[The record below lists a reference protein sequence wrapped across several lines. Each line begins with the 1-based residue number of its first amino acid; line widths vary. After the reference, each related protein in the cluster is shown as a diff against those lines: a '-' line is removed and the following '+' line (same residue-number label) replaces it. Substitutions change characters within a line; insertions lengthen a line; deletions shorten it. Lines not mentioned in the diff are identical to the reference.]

1 MVFRARWTR
10 PLSLLCQLGRRERPT
25 HMIWTRG
32 LQGLCHGSL
41 HRVKPLDIAI
51 GHRNALEASLR
62 TLYTSVPCGEAGN
75 LGLGS
80 GSVGLQL
87 RKNLAN
93 QMVKALSSTSNGSD
107 STLKGAG
114 GEQGKYDRNYI
125 TERRAKEEFLLE
137 LKDLEEMRFTH
148 RRSAIDDSQPHKV
161 FWRKDI
167 EDKVI
172 ERWGSM
178 EKMILEREVREDL
191 VEAKELPMYKKFF
204 IDKMKERER
213 KRDERMSRANWPV
226 RRLRFKESGITG
238 DSGKVVLTAMAINLG
253 NFGIKLGAWCY
264 TGSSSMFSEAIHSLA
279 DTGNQAI
286 LAYGITKS
294 ESKPTKSHPYGYSN
308 IQYVMAL
315 ISGVGIFCVGAGLS
329 VYHGIIGLLLP
340 HGMEGIWVAMAIL
353 GVSFVSESVTL
364 ALAVRSIRQSA
375 RNQDMTFSQF
385 VWSGWD
391 PCVNV
396 VLLEDLAAVLGVVT
410 AAGCMGLSHY
420 TGWSLLSVFPLT

>member
-1 MVFRARWTR
+1 M
-10 PLSLLCQLGRRERPT
+10 
-25 HMIWTRG
+25 
-32 LQGLCHGSL
+32 
-41 HRVKPLDIAI
+41 
-51 GHRNALEASLR
+51 GHRNALKTSLR

-226 RRLRFKESGITG
+226 RRLRFKEDHGITG
-238 DSGKVVLTAMAINLG
+238 DSGKVVLTAMGIN
-253 NFGIKLGAWCY
+253 
-264 TGSSSMFSEAIHSLA
+264 
-279 DTGNQAI
+279 
-286 LAYGITKS
+286 
-294 ESKPTKSHPYGYSN
+294 
-308 IQYVMAL
+308 
-315 ISGVGIFCVGAGLS
+315 
-329 VYHGIIGLLLP
+329 
-340 HGMEGIWVAMAIL
+340 
-353 GVSFVSESVTL
+353 
-364 ALAVRSIRQSA
+364 
-375 RNQDMTFSQF
+375 
-385 VWSGWD
+385 
-391 PCVNV
+391 
-396 VLLEDLAAVLGVVT
+396 
-410 AAGCMGLSHY
+410 
-420 TGWSLLSVFPLT
+420 